1 MAAPI
6 RAREARCM
14 NTAKLIAWL
23 VLPLVGL
30 VLLGVLAVWA
40 FQSLLSI
47 SLYLI
52 VGIAVAAGGAYLY
65 QRARRAVG
73 PGTRTRMRLDAAA
86 ETYRRRNP

>member
-1 MAAPI
+1 
-6 RAREARCM
+6 M

-30 VLLGVLAVWA
+30 VLLGVIAIWA
-40 FQSLLSI
+40 FQALLNI
-47 SLYLI
+47 SLYLL

-65 QRARRAVG
+65 QRAKRAVG
-73 PGTRTRMRLDAAA
+73 PGTRTRMRLEAAS